1 MKKLLLPFFIL
12 ASLTFTLHAEN
23 NETNKTKATQEQ
35 NSSKHEVKKVSEQN
49 ASKKMSKEELEAQQ
63 VKEQMEREE
72 KYAKEQKFYQGDE
85 YDLKAVEINKK
96 SLDSIPVI
104 EPDYDFDITDV
115 YRDDI

>member
-1 MKKLLLPFFIL
+1 MNKLFLAILLM
-12 ASLTFTLHAEN
+12 ATLTFSLHAEN
-23 NETNKTKATQEQ
+23 NQTKENNTTSEHNKSKETKQNSDTNKTKSKLTEQ
-35 NSSKHEVKKVSEQN
+35 QIKEQI
-49 ASKKMSKEELEAQQ
+49 ELE
-63 VKEQMEREE
+63 K

-96 SLDSIPVI
+96 SLENIPVI